1 MAYFPYVTLASGVSA
16 NGVTIAVLN
25 ELGLLFGIMA
35 AAGKFVL
42 LSEDKVIVFSEQI
55 RTRKPNEKRLKR
67 FQEILK
73 T

>member
-1 MAYFPYVTLASGVSA
+1 
-16 NGVTIAVLN
+16 
-25 ELGLLFGIMA
+25 MA

-73 T
+73 TWPEKINRGYNAVGTASNSLNTWWFVCKTENG